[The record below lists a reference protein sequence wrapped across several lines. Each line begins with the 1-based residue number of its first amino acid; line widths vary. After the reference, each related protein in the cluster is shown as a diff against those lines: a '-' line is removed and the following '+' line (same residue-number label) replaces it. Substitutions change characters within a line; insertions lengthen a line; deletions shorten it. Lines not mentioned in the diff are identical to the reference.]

1 MDGNQIMDTTKANEA
16 SNEVTESA
24 LEEFEA
30 RFPSGV
36 TSAQVVAFFQER
48 GVRVSEATFRRYVQ
62 LGFLPRCRRV
72 GRPGKGRHRGS
83 EGIYPTSVAR
93 RLRDVKRLIEQEFT
107 IEEIRGM
114 FRVRE
119 DDVQAVR
126 ERLGT
131 IVEAVEAQLRETPD
145 GILERDL
152 AQLRATIAELEAG
165 LRRVAAGV
173 ARGRMLAR
181 RAV

>member
-1 MDGNQIMDTTKANEA
+1 MEGIAKMDMVGNKETT
-16 SNEVTESA
+16 NEVPESA
-24 LEEFEA
+24 IEAFEA

-36 TSAQVVAFFQER
+36 TSAQVVAFFQEQ

-72 GRPGKGRHRGS
+72 GRQGKGRHRGS
-83 EGIYPTSVAR
+83 EGIYPTSAAR
-93 RLRDVKRLIEQEFT
+93 RLCEVKRLLEQQLT

-126 ERLGT
+126 ERLAT

-145 GILERDL
+145 ALLARDL
-152 AQLRATIAELEAG
+152 EQLRATIAELEAG
-165 LRRVAAGV
+165 LRKVAAGV
-173 ARGRMLAR
+173 ARGRLAAR
-181 RAV
+181 RAI